1 MTEFERLSSTP
12 PPVST
17 FWGVFSADGQQLR
30 LYRTEK
36 AAKQQLKRFP
46 VGSTVRQA

>member
-1 MTEFERLSSTP
+1 MTEFERLAFTP
-12 PPVST
+12 PPTST
-17 FWGVFSADGQQLR
+17 FWGVFGPDGQQPR

-46 VGSTVRQA
+46 AGSTIRQA